1 MTTPTPAQ
9 QLEEVLA
16 LLEKAT
22 PAPWTMDER
31 ATIERTGALDG
42 IYIARPNGTRILETF
57 ANCSI
62 DDETCEANAALIVSL
77 VNAAPLLRRALAAL
91 EAVEEY
97 EFGVWQ
103 DDGLQASGHC
113 ADLDD
118 ARREAAHYAMMYGQ
132 DGPVEVRIYGKRLI
146 PADAVEVSR
155 G

>member
-16 LLEKAT
+16 IYHVRFANAKAREEADAAIAAYDSAASEYLLEH
-22 PAPWTMDER
+22 AP
-31 ATIERTGALDG
+31 
-42 IYIARPNGTRILETF
+42 
-57 ANCSI
+57 
-62 DDETCEANAALIVSL
+62 V
-77 VNAAPLLRRALAAL
+77 LRRALAAL

-155 G
+155 D